1 MATWAQELYSFY
13 KHLEPPIHLPGSIEW
28 LYPQQDEKLMAIV
41 QQFFKKFYHDSKP
54 RTLLLGINPGRF
66 GAGVTGVNFTASKQ
80 LKENCGIVTNL
91 KFQSELSADFIY
103 EMINQY
109 GGVASFYK
117 NFFIGSVCPL
127 GFIKNG
133 RNINYYD
140 DKELSKIVEPFI
152 INSIK
157 QLLQLPFKKDRCFC
171 LGGEKN
177 FHYLSKLN
185 DQYNWFEKIIP
196 LPHPRFIMQY
206 RRKKVQAYIDQYLME
221 LG

>member
-1 MATWAQELYSFY
+1 MATWAKELYSFY
-13 KHLEPPIHLPGSIEW
+13 KYLKPPANLPGSIEW
-28 LYPQQDEKLMAIV
+28 LYPQQNEKLMEIV
-41 QQFFKKFYHDSKP
+41 QQFFNKFYNDSEP

-80 LKENCGIVTNL
+80 LRENCGIATDL

-103 EMINQY
+103 EMIAQY

-127 GFIKNG
+127 GFVRNG
-133 RNINYYD
+133 KNINYYD
-140 DKELSKIVEPFI
+140 DKELAKKVEPFI

-157 QLLQLPFKKDRCFC
+157 RLLQMPFKKDRCFC
-171 LGGEKN
+171 IGGEKN
-177 FHYLSKLN
+177 FRYLSNLN
-185 DQYNWFEKIIP
+185 GGYNWFEKIIP

-206 RRKKVQAYIDQYLME
+206 RRKYMQTYIDQYLLE